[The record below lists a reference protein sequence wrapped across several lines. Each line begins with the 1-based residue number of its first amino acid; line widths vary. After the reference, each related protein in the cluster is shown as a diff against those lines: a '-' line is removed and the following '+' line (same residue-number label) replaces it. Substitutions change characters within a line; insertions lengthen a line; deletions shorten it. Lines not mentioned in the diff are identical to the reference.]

1 MSAHSCQNL
10 DELVEDLKLNKAEIQ
25 YMEWK
30 SEVQQVAK
38 GDNYIL

>member
-1 MSAHSCQNL
+1 MSAHSSQNL
-10 DELVEDLKLNKAEIQ
+10 DELVEDLKLDKTGIK

-38 GDNYIL
+38 GDTTF